1 MNTEAMNTLKQVR
14 VVISILQK
22 EISDPTYTKNEKIL
36 IGNVLV
42 NLNKLED
49 IVINSILQ
57 EMVDKINSANA
68 ELKKLISDM
77 EESTE
82 RIAKFSKTVGKISNV
97 VGVLADITAKAIS
110 VGIL

>member
-1 MNTEAMNTLKQVR
+1 MINTLQ
-14 VVISILQK
+14 I
-22 EISDPTYTKNEKIL
+22 EISDPTYTRDEKIL

-57 EMVDKINSANA
+57 EMVDKINSANT
-68 ELKKLISDM
+68 ELKQLISDM
-77 EESTE
+77 EASTE
-82 RIAKFSKTVGKISNV
+82 RIAQFSKTVGKISNV
-97 VGVLADITAKAIS
+97 VGVLADITSKAMS